1 MRPIPVI
8 LALSLAANAGFALAW
23 HFNRASD
30 LPLLEDMPAPAHAGA
45 SDVKEPVSTLAP
57 VPDAGLLAGALKAR
71 DPKTFY
77 GQLRALGI
85 DEAMA
90 RDFVN
95 QVIWRKHNARRRE
108 LLAGKPDV
116 ETPYWRG
123 TGKTTA
129 QLTASERAELRE
141 LANLARREAIALLGA
156 DPTDSDRR
164 LAARYGFLPEAK
176 AAQLLDL
183 QRDYAEMRKEL
194 SDESA
199 RFKVASDADKQRL
212 LGEEYRR
219 DLAVLLAPE
228 ELAAYDRRFSDAAT
242 LVQRNFRGIEATEA
256 EYRAVYDVVK
266 LVEAE
271 YPSRETRTMSDQEL
285 DARAKAYKDIG
296 QEIKDILG
304 ESRYADYARMQSSDY
319 RNLQA
324 AADRFQFSNETVA
337 SVYNLRDMAASESQR
352 IASDQTLS
360 VDEKKQALQTL
371 AGQVTEQVRG
381 QLGDEVASAYLEKNM
396 RWVERLSTG
405 ATVRFTLTGWSY
417 KLVDPQQP
425 KPPRIR
431 PGRQ

>member
-1 MRPIPVI
+1 MRSIPAI

-23 HFNRASD
+23 YFNRTNDSRFSEGMPVQTRADASG
-30 LPLLEDMPAPAHAGA
+30 EKA
-45 SDVKEPVSTLAP
+45 SVSSPKPVS
-57 VPDAGLLAGALKAR
+57 DAGFLSGALKAR
-71 DPKTFY
+71 DLKTFY
-77 GQLRALGI
+77 EQLRALGI

-90 RDFVN
+90 RNFVN
-95 QVIWRKHNARRRE
+95 QVIWQKHNARRRE

-123 TGKTTA
+123 TDKTPA
-129 QLTASERAELRE
+129 QLTAAERAELRE
-141 LANLARREAIALLGA
+141 LANQARRESAALFGA
-156 DPTDSDRR
+156 DAFDSNQRA
-164 LAARYGFLPEAK
+164 AARYGFLPAEK
-176 AAQLLDL
+176 SAQLLDL

-212 LGEEYRR
+212 LREEYRR
-219 DLAVLLAPE
+219 DLAAMLTPD
-228 ELAAYDRRFSDAAT
+228 ELAAYDRRFSDAAA
-242 LVQRNFRGIEATEA
+242 LVRRNFRGIDATET

-271 YPSRETRTMSDQEL
+271 YPSREMRTMSDQEL
-285 DARAKAYKDIG
+285 DARAKAYKDIA

-304 ESRYADYARMQSSDY
+304 GERYADYARMQSSDY

-324 AADRFQFSNETVA
+324 AADRFQFSNETVN

-352 IASDQTLS
+352 IASDKTLS
-360 VDEKKQALQTL
+360 VDEKKQALQVL

-405 ATVRFTLTGWSY
+405 AAVRFTLTGWSY
-417 KLVDPQQP
+417 KLVDPKQP

-431 PGRQ
+431 PGK